1 MIKYKA
7 IIFDMDGTIIDSE
20 HIWRKATKDLVESK
34 TNKPA
39 SLELL
44 EELENELKGLELNAS
59 CKIIKNKLG
68 LDHEVHLLVAEK
80 KQRALD
86 IFKEG
91 IKFIEGFKNFH
102 GRVLEQKLKI
112 GIATNADDNT
122 LEAAIVALELKALF
136 GDHIYNITHVN
147 GIHKPKP
154 DLYLHVAKQL
164 GIAPEECI
172 AIEDSAH
179 GIKAAVDAGMFCI
192 GINTAKNEKYLKESH
207 LIINHYDEICLKR
220 LLKLKNKK
228 ISHQL

>member
-1 MIKYKA
+1 MKYKA
-7 IIFDMDGTIIDSE
+7 IIFDMDGTIINSE

-34 TNKPA
+34 TGEIA
-39 SLELL
+39 SPELL
-44 EELENELKGLELNAS
+44 EELENELKGLELKSS
-59 CKIIKNKLG
+59 CKIIKDKLG
-68 LDHEVHLLVAEK
+68 LTHEVLDLAAEK

-102 GRVLEQKLKI
+102 GRVLEQNLKI
-112 GIATNADDNT
+112 GIATNADDHT
-122 LEAAIVALELKALF
+122 LEAAIVALELKTLF

-154 DLYLHVAKQL
+154 DLYLHVAEKL

-179 GIKAAVDAGMFCI
+179 GVKAAVDAGMFCI
-192 GINTAKNEKYLKESH
+192 GINTAKDEKFLQESH
-207 LIINHYDEICLKR
+207 LIINHYDDICLER
-220 LLKLKNKK
+220 LFKLKNADDKA
-228 ISHQL
+228 

>member
-136 GDHIYNITHVN
+136 GDHIYNIDMVN
-147 GIHKPKP
+147 KVCKPNPAIFLHAAKMIGIDPK
-154 DLYLHVAKQL
+154 DCIVIEDSVHGINAAKAA
-164 GIAPEECI
+164 GMYCI
-172 AIEDSAH
+172 AINTGNDRH
-179 GIKAAVDAGMFCI
+179 LLHKA
-192 GINTAKNEKYLKESH
+192 
-207 LIINHYDEICLKR
+207 DEIVDCYRDIDLDK
-220 LLKLKNKK
+220 LLYKK
-228 ISHQL
+228 